1 MSVGMWG
8 NTHTVWHFLSYL
20 LLMEGMFVSVP
31 IFYLWSIW
39 YSIAFSLLDVCFSII
54 YIYLLRYNIALS
66 LDVCFQYRLL
76 FVTLD
81 HRYSIAAWDVCFQYR
96 LLFVTVDHMV

>member
-54 YIYLLRYNIALS
+54 YIYLLRYSIALFLGMFVFLYRLLFVTWVDYRYSIALS
-66 LDVCFQYRLL
+66 LDVCFQYRVPISL
-76 FVTLD
+76 
-81 HRYSIAAWDVCFQYR
+81 
-96 LLFVTVDHMV
+96 